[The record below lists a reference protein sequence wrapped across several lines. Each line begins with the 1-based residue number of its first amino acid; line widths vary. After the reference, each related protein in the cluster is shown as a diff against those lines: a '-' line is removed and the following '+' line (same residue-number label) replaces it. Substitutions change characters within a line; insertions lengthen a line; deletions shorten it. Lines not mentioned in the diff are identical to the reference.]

1 LHEPAH
7 NAISLVDEFARDGD
21 PVRPIRQEI
30 AIVQQQLAARDRDV
44 AALKKWLAGREI
56 AVLGQQIATEYNV
69 SGLLD
74 SEDHMLGH
82 FIRANGI
89 KKGIQIYFRGGK
101 ADAEKLLELMKLF
114 GMNEEDSRILEFAS
128 GYGRITRHF
137 TKRCNVTASDIHPAA
152 VEMIQSRLNTPAY
165 VSSHAPHE
173 LAIPGQYDFVFAIS
187 LFSHLPDATF
197 APWIAALLSL
207 TKPGGHLMF
216 TTHGPKGAQTFPELP
231 PPGPD
236 GIGFIPLSEQTDLD
250 GHRYGTT
257 TVTPEYV
264 RQKIVSVGG
273 ELVSYDEIEWW
284 GFQDQW
290 IVRRP
295 QSTSIRYAI

>member
-1 LHEPAH
+1 MHECAH
-7 NAISLVDEFARDGD
+7 NAISLVNEFARDGD
-21 PVRPIRQEI
+21 PLRPIRREI
-30 AIVQQQLAARDRDV
+30 AVVQQQLAARDRDLAV
-44 AALKKWLAGREI
+44 LKKWLAGREI
-56 AVLGQQIATEYNV
+56 AALGQQIATEYNV
-69 SGLLD
+69 SGFLD
-74 SEDHMLGH
+74 PEDHMLGH
-82 FIRANGI
+82 FIRGNGV

-114 GMNEEDSRILEFAS
+114 GVNEKGSRVLEFAS

-152 VEMIQSRLNTPAY
+152 VEMIQSRLKTPAY
-165 VSSHAPHE
+165 VSSHGPYE
-173 LAIPGQYDFVFAIS
+173 LSIPGQYDFVFAIS

-197 APWIAALLSL
+197 GPWIAALLSL
-207 TKPGGHLMF
+207 TKPNGHLLF
-216 TTHGPKGAQTFPELP
+216 TTHGPKGKQVFPELP
-231 PPGPD
+231 SPGPD
-236 GIGFIPLSEQTDLD
+236 GIGFVPLSEQTDLD

-257 TVTPEYV
+257 TVTPDYV

-295 QSTSIRYAI
+295 PVNLA

>member
-1 LHEPAH
+1 LHERAH
-7 NAISLVDEFARDGD
+7 SAISLLNEIGRDGD
-21 PVRPIRQEI
+21 PSRLIRRD
-30 AIVQQQLAARDRDV
+30 VVVLQQQLATREDD
-44 AALKKWLAGREI
+44 AATLKKWLAERE
-56 AVLGQQIATEYNV
+56 ASALGQQVALEYNV
-69 SGLLD
+69 SGFLD
-74 SEDHMLGH
+74 SQDDMLGH
-82 FIRANGI
+82 FIRTSGI

-101 ADAEKLLELMKLF
+101 ADTEKLIEFMKFL
-114 GMNEEDSRILEFAS
+114 GMNERESRVLEFAS

-152 VEMIQSRLNTPAY
+152 VEMIQSRLKTPAY
-165 VSSHAPHE
+165 VSSHGPDE
-173 LAIPGQYDFVFAIS
+173 LSIPGEYDLVFAIS

-197 APWIAALLSL
+197 GPWIAALLSL
-207 TKPGGHLMF
+207 TKPNGHLLF
-216 TTHGPKGAQTFPELP
+216 TTHGPKGRQVFSELP

-236 GIGFIPLSEQTDLD
+236 GIGFVPLSEQTDLD
-250 GHRYGTT
+250 GQSYGTT

-290 IVRRP
+290 VVRRP
-295 QSTSIRYAI
+295 LVSAA

>member
-1 LHEPAH
+1 MHERAH
-7 NAISLVDEFARDGD
+7 NAISLVNEFARDGD
-21 PVRPIRQEI
+21 PLRPIRREI
-30 AIVQQQLAARDRDV
+30 AVVQQQLAARDRDLAV
-44 AALKKWLAGREI
+44 LKKWLAGREI
-56 AVLGQQIATEYNV
+56 AALGQQIATEYNV
-69 SGLLD
+69 SGFLD
-74 SEDHMLGH
+74 PEDHMLGH
-82 FIRANGI
+82 FIRGNGV

-114 GMNEEDSRILEFAS
+114 GMNERGSRVLEFAS

-152 VEMIQSRLNTPAY
+152 VEMIQSRLKTPAY
-165 VSSHAPHE
+165 VSSHGPYE
-173 LAIPGQYDFVFAIS
+173 LSIPGQYDFVFAIS

-197 APWIAALLSL
+197 GPWIAALLSL
-207 TKPGGHLMF
+207 TKPNGHLLF
-216 TTHGPKGAQTFPELP
+216 TTHGPKGRQVFPELP
-231 PPGPD
+231 SPGPD
-236 GIGFIPLSEQTDLD
+236 GIGFAPLSEQADLD

-257 TVTPEYV
+257 TVTPDYV

-295 QSTSIRYAI
+295 PVNLA